1 MKKYIIYLSVALLG
15 LSLTSCEDFLKE
27 EAFGNPTTEELM
39 KDPENMSKLVGQ
51 AYAELKWLHD
61 HWGYWGLNTLTS
73 DEARCPVR
81 TPGDN
86 WNDSGYWATLNTM
99 NWDYSTLAFEL
110 VWEKCIA
117 GATLCNKIL
126 KQLEPYKDLSAYPRF
141 EAELCVLRTY
151 YYYTMFDM
159 FGRLPYTEE
168 FPTSESVQFPL
179 NERQE
184 VWQKMV
190 DCLKKY
196 TPSLPVATD
205 PSKAMNYGRV
215 TQGAGYTLLARLYFN
230 AESFDVTPDAS
241 PYTECVKYCDMVI
254 NSGVY
259 HCESNFFS
267 NFLVHNENS
276 EENIF
281 VIVENGNASFDYQ
294 DMAGKMS
301 NKLRVNLLTQPYAF
315 QTYYDLLEK
324 PWNGFAA
331 SPQFLAL
338 YKEGDRRGP
347 CGPNDGTDINFQDIN
362 TKFGWFLGP
371 VKSKVDGSI
380 VKDENGKEVI
390 IENKFGDKTA
400 CSWHA
405 GARCMKY
412 ETEVGSTV
420 NKYMENDFVLLRY
433 ADVLLMKAEA
443 CVRGGG
449 NIGTVLSNADFA
461 LIRTRAGLEAYGT
474 VNLDEILDER
484 GRELAWENTRR
495 RDLIRHGKYTGDA
508 YDWTYKGEEAKSSS
522 KHVVEDW
529 RKWFPIPKKYIE
541 MHANDEKPWKQNDG
555 YLQ

>member
-81 TPGDN
+81 NPGNN
-86 WNDSGYWATLNTM
+86 WDDSGYWASLNTM
-99 NWDYSTLAFEL
+99 DWDYSTLAFEL
-110 VWEKCIA
+110 VWERCIA

-126 KQLEPYKDLSAYPRF
+126 KQLEPYQNLEAYPRF
-141 EAELCVLRTY
+141 EAELAVLRTY

-179 NERQE
+179 NDRQY
-184 VWQKMV
+184 VWQQMV
-190 DCLKKY
+190 NCLKKY
-196 TPSLPVATD
+196 THRLPLAND

-215 TQGAGYTLLARLYFN
+215 TQGVGYALLARLYFN
-230 AESFDVTPDAS
+230 AASFDVTPDVADAKAQ
-241 PYTECVKYCDMVI
+241 CVIYCDSII
-254 NSGVY
+254 NSHVY
-259 HCESNFFS
+259 HCENNYFN

-294 DMAGKMS
+294 DVAGKMC

-331 SPQFLAL
+331 SPEFLAL
-338 YKEGDRRGP
+338 YEEGDKRGP
-347 CGPNDGTDINFQDIN
+347 CGPNDGTDIDFQNVN

-380 VKDENGKEVI
+380 VKDENGAEVI
-390 IENKFGDKTA
+390 IVNKFGGKTD

-405 GARCMKY
+405 GARSMKY

-433 ADVLLMKAEA
+433 ADILLMKAEA
-443 CVRGGG
+443 GGVASVASD
-449 NIGTVLSNADFA
+449 NDFI
-461 LIRTRAGLEAYGT
+461 LIRTRVGLEPLTASAT
-474 VNLDEILDER
+474 EKDILDER
-484 GRELAWENTRR
+484 GRELSWENTRR
-495 RDLIRHGKYTGDA
+495 RDLIRHNLYTGDA
-508 YDWTYKGEEAKSSS
+508 YVWTYKNPATESYK
-522 KHVVEDW
+522 
-529 RKWFPIPKKYIE
+529 KWFPIPKKYIE
-541 MHANDEKPWKQNDG
+541 MHANDKEPWKQNEG

>member
-27 EAFGNPTTEELM
+27 EAYGNPTTEELM

-81 TPGDN
+81 NPGNN
-86 WNDSGYWATLNTM
+86 WDDSGYWATLNTM
-99 NWDYSTLAFEL
+99 NWNYETLAFEL
-110 VWEKCIA
+110 VWERCIA

-126 KQLEPYKDLSAYPRF
+126 KQLEPYKNLSAYPQY
-141 EAELCVLRTY
+141 EAELSVLRTY
-151 YYYTMFDM
+151 YYYTMFDL

-168 FPTSESVQFPL
+168 FPTDESAQFPL
-179 NERQE
+179 NSRQE
-184 VWQKMV
+184 VWNGMV
-190 DCLKKY
+190 ACLKKY
-196 TPSLPVATD
+196 ADRLPLANN

-215 TQGAGYTLLARLYFN
+215 TQGAAYMLLARLYFN
-230 AESFDVTPDAS
+230 AESFDVKPDVAN
-241 PYTECVKYCDMVI
+241 PYQQCVTYCDKVI

-259 HCESNFFS
+259 HCESNFFN

-294 DMAGKMS
+294 DVAGKMC
-301 NKLRVNLLTQPYAF
+301 NKLRINLLTQPYAF

-331 SPQFLAL
+331 SPEFLSL
-338 YKEGDRRGP
+338 YDEDDRRGP
-347 CGPNDGTDINFQDIN
+347 CAPTTGTDLNFQDVN

-371 VKSKVDGSI
+371 VKSKTDGSI
-380 VKDENGKEVI
+380 VKDENGNEVYI
-390 IENKFGDKTA
+390 VKKFGDKND
-400 CSWHA
+400 CSWSA

-412 ETEVGSTV
+412 ETEIGSTV

-433 ADVLLMKAEA
+433 SDLLLMKAEA
-443 CVRGGG
+443 CLRGGG
-449 NIGTVLSNADFA
+449 DLGSVTSNADYT
-461 LIRTRAGLEAYGT
+461 LIRRRVGLDQISG
-474 VNLDEILDER
+474 LDLDKILDER

-508 YDWTYKGEEAKSSS
+508 YDWTYKGEDAKSAT
-522 KHVVEDW
+522 KTTVADYK
-529 RKWFPIPKKYIE
+529 KWFPIPKKYME
-541 MHANDEKPWKQNDG
+541 MHANDKIPWTQNEG
-555 YLQ
+555 Y

>member
-81 TPGDN
+81 NPGNN
-86 WNDSGYWATLNTM
+86 WDDSGYWASLNTM
-99 NWDYSTLAFEL
+99 DWDYSTLAFEL

-141 EAELCVLRTY
+141 EAELSVLRTY
-151 YYYTMFDM
+151 YYYTMFDL

-179 NERQE
+179 NDRQY
-184 VWQKMV
+184 VWQHMV

-196 TPSLPVATD
+196 THRLPLATD

-215 TQGAGYTLLARLYFN
+215 TQGAGYALLARLYFN
-230 AESFDVTPDAS
+230 AESFDVTPDVADAKKQ
-241 PYTECVKYCDMVI
+241 CVDYCDSII
-254 NSGVY
+254 NSHVY
-259 HCESNFFS
+259 HCESNYFN

-301 NKLRVNLLTQPYAF
+301 NKLRLNLLTQPYAF

-331 SPQFLAL
+331 SPEFLAL
-338 YKEGDRRGP
+338 YEEGDQRGP
-347 CGPNDGTDINFQDIN
+347 CGPNDGTDVEFQN
-362 TKFGWFLGP
+362 VNKKYGWFLGP

-380 VKDENGKEVI
+380 VKDENGAEVI
-390 IENKFGDKTA
+390 IVNKFGDKKN

-405 GARCMKY
+405 GARSMKY

-433 ADVLLMKAEA
+433 ADILLMKAEA
-443 CVRGGG
+443 GGVASV
-449 NIGTVLSNADFA
+449 IGDNDFN
-461 LIRTRAGLEAYGT
+461 LIRTRVGLEPLTTAAT
-474 VNLDEILDER
+474 AKDILDER
-484 GRELAWENTRR
+484 GRELSWENTRR
-495 RDLIRHGKYTGDA
+495 RDLIRHNLYTGDA
-508 YDWTYKGEEAKSSS
+508 YVWTYKNPATEAYK
-522 KHVVEDW
+522 
-529 RKWFPIPKKYIE
+529 KWFPIPKKYIE
-541 MHANDEKPWKQNDG
+541 MHANDKEPWKQNEG